1 MMIAAR
7 ILCVLM
13 VSAPVVLPLQPPQAH
28 AHEQTAPVRRAPTSE
43 QQQEKMNAWT
53 VGLIEGAPPL
63 RLAAEKALVVVD
75 EANLLVLPVVTL
87 GTTEKLYLRG
97 ADLAISAWSST
108 DSVRS
113 GRSGPRCRNWL
124 RCRGQRRQPS
134 RTKDRMTLV
143 ARDNLR
149 FVKP

>member
-1 MMIAAR
+1 MTMMIAAR

-97 ADLAISAWSST
+97 ADLAIINSSACSLLAQAERLECLEKLSRDT
-108 DSVRS
+108 A
-113 GRSGPRCRNWL
+113 PPP
-124 RCRGQRRQPS
+124 QPAVS
-134 RTKDRMTLV
+134 PSPD
-143 ARDNLR
+143 
-149 FVKP
+149 